1 MDGRVFYVEIDG
13 VEYKDALLNIDI
25 SMDIFVNE
33 DGREIGRVPNKGIR
47 ENKKEKETK
56 DRNTTDL
63 EVDLT
68 FDRGQANEKDLITF
82 TIIAKNNGPNNAT
95 GVYVLN
101 TLPDGFTF
109 LSATP
114 SKGTWANDE
123 WSIGDLN
130 VNEQQTMIMTATVS
144 NGADYVN
151 KVQIYSD
158 DYDRFPT
165 NYMKKTGN
173 RVFVIKT
180 TNKTFDSGAKGANL
194 SGRDVRD
201 TETFITTNLQNPEM
215 FTADCIAYRNT
226 IEIFPKESTR
236 QEMVRI
242 VGQDDGTGGTAEAKP
257 HNNKEYGGSISPKGV
272 VTESEPGKLNDINKQ
287 GYAEIQITSYVG
299 YSTFHSHPSG
309 GAEEKKETAFAG
321 TKVNFGGS
329 EDKPPEY
336 CHAPSNKFTD
346 KDGKIKGDIIS
357 LQNDEDKEIIRYEF
371 ARKKPQKVYM
381 YNYLGVLAT
390 LPHEYF
396 VTFRR

>member
-1 MDGRVFYVEIDG
+1 MDGRIFYVEIDG

-82 TIIAKNNGPNNAT
+82 TIKAKNNGPNSAT

-123 WSIGDLN
+123 WTIGDLN

-144 NGADYVN
+144 NGADYQY
-151 KVQIYSD
+151 KVKINED
-158 DYDRFPT
+158 DYDRSPT
-165 NYMKKTGN
+165 NDMKKTGN
-173 RVFVIKT
+173 RVFVMKT
-180 TNKTFDSGAKGANL
+180 TTKTFDSGAKGANL

-201 TETFITTNLQNPEM
+201 TETFITANLHSPEM

-236 QEMVRI
+236 QAMVNI
-242 VGQDDGTGGTAEAKP
+242 VEQDDGTGGTSEAKP
-257 HNNKEYGGSISPKGV
+257 HNNKEYGGNISPKGE

-287 GYAEIQITSYVG
+287 GYAEIQIISYKG

-329 EDKPPEY
+329 EDKTPEY

-346 KDGKIKGDIIS
+346 KDGKVKGDIIS

-396 VTFRR
+396 VNFRR